1 MCRFLNNHR
10 EKSQFCEPTG
20 HDFASQPLYLD
31 VFLMQFRW
39 NRHEIERSAGRPG
52 QEMCEKPVPVTGRPA
67 LNRALCQPTSLFSKP
82 YRAVEVEPRGWL
94 ARAYG
99 TLQSK

>member
-39 NRHEIERSAGRPG
+39 NRHEIERLAGRPG
-52 QEMCEKPVPVTGRPA
+52 QEICEKPVPIAGAAA
-67 LNRALCQPTSLFSKP
+67 LNRTLCQPTSLFFEALPLCGSG
-82 YRAVEVEPRGWL
+82 ARGWL

-99 TLQSK
+99 APQSK